1 MRHASIV
8 VALLGGAA
16 FAGAAIAQDAS
27 GQGSSAARGV
37 PLVTVD
43 AAPKVVDASIANGPN
58 DSLLKAGAL
67 PDLQVVFNDKEKVAS
82 LSWGWTVSGPVE
94 GERFGFTDFT
104 LKLSTSFDENDEA
117 KELLGLRGFNG
128 GTSVALNFTH
138 FWGRRIPVTP
148 AMDAEDTRALDRAIE
163 NCNAAFFGASDKSR
177 TDRCTENG
185 AEFPGVSAF
194 LEKYNPAEFKAA
206 MARHLAPAYP
216 FVGVEFAGNRQQF
229 NYLDST
235 AFAQKKVE
243 KFGFSVAVQGGLL
256 FTRMPASVGVSFTYA
271 KKYDAEK
278 SITLCQPINA
288 IPQSQ
293 CLTGANG
300 LPGLTESAVV
310 SAELRRAFSLKPGA
324 APSIAIVV
332 EGSVD
337 LKNDAYSVDAPIYFV
352 GDGSDKLRG
361 GIRLGY
367 LNEKNDGGGRKRAFT
382 AAVFVGVPFKL

>member
-1 MRHASIV
+1 MRHASIM
-8 VALLGGAA
+8 VALLSGVGFSSIATAQEVWDQKASDTRGAL
-16 FAGAAIAQDAS
+16 FVPAA
-27 GQGSSAARGV
+27 V
-37 PLVTVD
+37 
-43 AAPKVVDASIANGPN
+43 APSVVDASIANGPN
-58 DSLLKAGAL
+58 DSLLKAGAV

-104 LKLSTSFDENDEA
+104 LKLSTSFDENDDA

-148 AMDAEDTRALDRAIE
+148 DIVAEDNRAINRAIE

-177 TDRCTENG
+177 TDHCTENG
-185 AEFPGVSAF
+185 PEFGSLSSF
-194 LEKYNPAEFKAA
+194 LERYNPAEFKAA

-216 FVGVEFAGNRQQF
+216 FVSVEFAGNRQQF

-243 KFGFSVAVQGGLL
+243 KFGFSAAVQGGLL

-324 APSIAIVV
+324 APSLAIIV

-337 LKNDAYSVDAPIYFV
+337 LKNDAYSIDAPIYFV

-367 LNEKNDGGGRKRAFT
+367 INEKNDGGGRKRAFT